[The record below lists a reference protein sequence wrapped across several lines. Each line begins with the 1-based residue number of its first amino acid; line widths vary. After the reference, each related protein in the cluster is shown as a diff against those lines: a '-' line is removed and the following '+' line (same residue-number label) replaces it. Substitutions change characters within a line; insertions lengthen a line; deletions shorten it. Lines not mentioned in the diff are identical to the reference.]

1 MEALDA
7 LVLPAMFLTIVVVIG
22 YVWTSWLGKKENR
35 ALNISTDSEDENDG
49 APLEREPPR

>member
-7 LVLPAMFLTIVVVIG
+7 LVLPAMFFTIVVVIG
-22 YVWTSWLGKKENR
+22 YVWTSWLGKKESR